1 MISAN
6 LHPRFAVDRL
16 NEALSDSP
24 VVLIHGPRQCGK
36 TTLARAQGEPAG
48 YAYLTFDD
56 DVVRSAAATD
66 PTGFALDLPPRTI
79 LDEIQRVPDLFTSLK
94 MVIDRDRTPGRFIVT
109 GSTNVL
115 LLPKLA
121 DSLAGRMEI
130 LRLHPLAQA
139 ELLGRRSNFL
149 ERLFADDV
157 PWARSERLGPELADR
172 IVAGGF
178 PAALSRATPRRR
190 LAWHR
195 DYIETLVQRD
205 VRQLAHI
212 TSLDVMPRLLA
223 AAATQTAQ
231 LFNTSA
237 LSAPFE
243 LSRPTTR
250 DYLTLLER
258 IFLIELLPAWHQ
270 NALNRLVKTPK
281 IHIGDTGVA
290 CALLGVDATS
300 LRANRTLLGHVLE
313 TFVHQELRAMAT
325 WHDEPLT
332 FSHLRD
338 RDGVEVDLVV
348 EAGARALVGVEVKAG
363 ATVTPADF
371 SGLRH
376 LRDRMSERFVCGVV
390 LYDGETSVGFGD
402 RLHAVPLRRIWEGF

>member
-1 MISAN
+1 
-6 LHPRFAVDRL
+6 LP

-24 VVLIHGPRQCGK
+24 VVLFHGLWQRGK
-36 TTLARAQGEPAG
+36 TTLACTLAEPAG
-48 YAYLTFDD
+48 YTYLTFDD

-66 PTGFALDLPPRTI
+66 PSGFALDLPPKTI

-94 MVIDRDRTPGRFIVT
+94 MVIDRDRPPGRFIVT

-121 DSLAGRMEI
+121 DSQAGRMEI
-130 LRLHPLAQA
+130 LRLRPLAQA
-139 ELLGRRSNFL
+139 ELLGHRSNFL
-149 ERLFADDV
+149 ERLFADQV
-157 PWARSERLGPELADR
+157 PLTRSERLGPELADR

-195 DYIETLVQRD
+195 DYIETLAQRD

-237 LSAPFE
+237 LAAPFE

-258 IFLIELLPAWHQ
+258 IFLIELLPAWHV

-290 CALLGVDATS
+290 CVLLGVDATS
-300 LRANRTLLGHVLE
+300 LRANRTLFGHVLE

-338 RDGVEVDLVV
+338 RDGVEVDLVI
-348 EAGARALVGVEVKAG
+348 EAGARALIGVEAKAG
-363 ATVTPADF
+363 ATVTPTDF

-376 LRDRMSERFVCGVV
+376 LRDRTSERFACGVV
-390 LYDGETSVGFGD
+390 LYEGETTVGFGD
-402 RLHAVPLRRIWEGF
+402 RLHAVPLRRMWEGF